1 MVARKWMYYLL
12 ENPSI
17 VSTPIRDRLVIT
29 RAKLLPLKYSVTP
42 IRKTWLLVPI
52 IHHKY
57 KARRMRIRPWQ
68 CFPKRPCLKNTT
80 RFQTTMSH
88 NTWKPVFLQKFVLNL
103 SVASA
108 ALIQLRHK
116 CLISDVAKER
126 LVKSFVEWASKI
138 LSVLIAAKASSNKL
152 IIRKVISVLTE
163 STLVNK
169 MSRFLS
175 LIRVSKT
182 S

>member
-1 MVARKWMYYLL
+1 M
-12 ENPSI
+12 
-17 VSTPIRDRLVIT
+17 
-29 RAKLLPLKYSVTP
+29 
-42 IRKTWLLVPI
+42 
-52 IHHKY
+52 
-57 KARRMRIRPWQ
+57 
-68 CFPKRPCLKNTT
+68 
-80 RFQTTMSH
+80 
-88 NTWKPVFLQKFVLNL
+88 LNL

-116 CLISDVAKER
+116 YLISDVAKER
-126 LVKSFVEWASKI
+126 LVKSFVEWASKT

-169 MSRFLS
+169 MSQFLS
-175 LIRVSKT
+175 HIRVSKT